1 MEKKSTENRRI
12 ALEILMEAS
21 DESVKL
27 SNILKNSLDKIDY
40 MDRQDKAFIS
50 RLVRGC
56 IERRITLDYV
66 VSLYAKTKKIKPVIK
81 NILRM
86 AIYQILYMD
95 SVKDFAACSEAV
107 NLTKDRGLVGLS
119 SFVNGVLRNIA
130 REKENI
136 KWPDKDK
143 TPREYLSICY
153 SMPLWIVEYVEKMY
167 GMELAERMFDQMNQ
181 ETDLTIRVSEDLPNS
196 KIEDLI
202 MFIERAGV
210 VARRHQYSRY
220 AYILENVAGV
230 AELPGFNE
238 GLFTVQ
244 DISSQMAIRIAGISE
259 GDKVLDMCAAPGGK
273 TMHASIFAGDKGSIL
288 ARDIS
293 QDKIDLIEENARRLG
308 RQNINTQIF
317 DASRFDEE
325 SVEKYDVVICDAPCS
340 GLGVMGRKPD
350 IRYNVS
356 QESVKVLAGLQRK
369 ILSNAVQ
376 YVKKGGTLLFS
387 TCTITKEEN
396 FENRQY
402 IIDELGMKPYGFADM
417 VDFLDEESIEQADRG
432 ELQLLPG
439 VHDSDGFYISRFIKE

>member
-27 SNILKNSLDKIDY
+27 STILKNSLDKIDY

-56 IERRITLDYV
+56 VERKITLDYV
-66 VSLYAKTKKIKPVIK
+66 IALYAKTKKIKPVIK

-130 REKENI
+130 REKDII
-136 KWPDKDK
+136 KWPDKNK
-143 TPREYLSICY
+143 MPVEYLSICY
-153 SMPLWIVEYVEKMY
+153 SMPMWIVEYVEKLY
-167 GMELAERMFDQMNQ
+167 GMELAEKMFGMMNQ
-181 ETDLTIRVSEDLPNS
+181 ETDLTIRINEELPDS
-196 KIEDLI
+196 KIADLI
-202 MFIERAGV
+202 MFIERSGV
-210 VARRHQYSRY
+210 TAKQHPYSRY
-220 AYILENVAGV
+220 AYVLDNVAGV
-230 AELPGFNE
+230 SEIPGFNE

-244 DISSQMAIRIAGISE
+244 DISSQMAIRIADIKK
-259 GDKVLDMCAAPGGK
+259 GDVVLDMCAAPGGK
-273 TMHASIFAGDKGSIL
+273 TMHASVFAGEEGKVI

-293 QDKIDLIEENARRLG
+293 QDKIDLIEENSRRLD
-308 RQNINTQIF
+308 RKNVTLEIY
-317 DASRFDEE
+317 DAAKFDEN

-350 IRYNVS
+350 IRYHIS
-356 QESVKVLAGLQRK
+356 QESIRALAELQKK
-369 ILSNAVQ
+369 ILKNAVQ

-387 TCTITKEEN
+387 TCTISKEEN
-396 FENRQY
+396 TDNREY
-402 IIDELGMKPYGFADM
+402 IIEELGMKPYGFEDM
-417 VDFLDEESIEQADRG
+417 VDFLDDESIEQAIRG

-439 VHDSDGFYISRFIKE
+439 VHNSDGFYISRYIKE

>member
-27 SNILKNSLDKIDY
+27 STILKNSLDKIDY

-50 RLVRGC
+50 RLVKGC
-56 IERRITLDYV
+56 VERRITLDYV
-66 VSLYAKTKKIKPVIK
+66 IALYAKTKKIKPVIK

-95 SVKDFAACSEAV
+95 SIKDFAACSEAV

-130 REKENI
+130 REKDNI
-136 KWPDKDK
+136 KWPDKNK
-143 TPREYLSICY
+143 TPKEYLSICY
-153 SMPLWIVEYVEKMY
+153 SMPMWIAKYVEKVY
-167 GMELAERMFDQMNQ
+167 GMELAEKMFHTMNQ
-181 ETDLTIRVSEDLPNS
+181 ETDLTIRVNEELPDS

-210 VARRHQYSRY
+210 VATRHPYSRY
-220 AYILENVAGV
+220 AYVLENVAGV
-230 AELPGFNE
+230 ADLPGFHE

-244 DISSQMAIRIAGISE
+244 DISSQIAVRVAGIKK

-273 TMHASIFAGDKGSIL
+273 TMHASIFAGDEGEVI

-293 QDKIDLIEENARRLG
+293 QEKIELIEDNCKRLD
-308 RQNINTQIF
+308 RHNITTQIF
-317 DASRFDEE
+317 DASKYDEK
-325 SVEKYDVVICDAPCS
+325 SQGKYDVVLCDAPCS

-350 IRYNVS
+350 IRYNVEEDGVRS
-356 QESVKVLAGLQRK
+356 LAELQKK
-369 ILSNAVQ
+369 ILKNAVE
-376 YVKKGGTLLFS
+376 YVKDGGILVFS
-387 TCTITKEEN
+387 TCTITREEN
-396 FENRQY
+396 ADNRQY
-402 IIDELGMKPYGFADM
+402 IIEELGMKPYGFENM
-417 VDFLDEESIEQADRG
+417 VDYLDDESRQQAARG

-439 VHDSDGFYISRFIKE
+439 IHQCDGFYISRYIKE